1 MFLPAIQFNTAEG
14 NGVSM
19 LPALLLLLNS
29 TPLLLDKNSK
39 SLRIG
44 GGKKKK
50 LVKFKDNYEDQYHP
64 QHSFNI

>member
-14 NGVSM
+14 NSVSM

-29 TPLLLDKNSK
+29 TPLLLDKKSK

-44 GGKKKK
+44 GGKKK

-64 QHSFNI
+64 QHSFHI